1 MRIIGRGKIHSA
13 VMTQPHRKQDVTASP
28 KKVPSHVA
36 NSGKN
41 YGLMEIIRVNKK
53 SELLGQSV

>member
-1 MRIIGRGKIHSA
+1 MHSA
-13 VMTQPHRKQDVTASP
+13 VMTQPHRKQDVTDSP

-53 SELLGQSV
+53 SELLGQSVYKSV